1 MNSPTGSGM
10 PRQQTEDDKAKVSR
24 DGVIAL
30 VEHVE
35 HDEEE
40 AGMREMK
47 EREAKRKREEDN
59 FLQKK
64 ASEEAEEAARLA
76 QVKDQMKNKPYTY
89 DSAGNIIWV
98 QALAADK
105 LPSAN
110 PLPSYVLRREIPSA
124 NTAHDRRGSK
134 DQQGL
139 APIRMKRLGG
149 TVKGTEKRH

>member
-1 MNSPTGSGM
+1 
-10 PRQQTEDDKAKVSR
+10 
-24 DGVIAL
+24 
-30 VEHVE
+30 
-35 HDEEE
+35 
-40 AGMREMK
+40 MK
-47 EREAKRKREEDN
+47 DRGAKRKREEEAR
-59 FLQKK
+59 LARK
-64 ASEEAEEAARLA
+64 AQDEAEEAARLA

-149 TVKGTEKRH
+149 TVKGTG